1 MNNQSKKG
9 NLFIPFFLISS
20 LLHQPQNVIM
30 PLACALTSWFIKEAC
45 NRLIRNKSERTIA
58 NIFLHLW
65 IGKLF
70 FFYQGNSNS
79 LSTIDVNAGFV
90 GQMHVHLPVVFIF
103 STINTF
109 NGPLISL
116 FLLVIHVNED
126 SKRLMDDSSEAKSLM
141 FKWLSLL
148 TIIPTTVFLVV
159 ITILRHHLF
168 IWSVFSPKLLYD
180 FSSSTLLFFAM
191 LIVKFTIKS

>member
-1 MNNQSKKG
+1 MGFGSMFTCWFLNQ
-9 NLFIPFFLISS
+9 
-20 LLHQPQNVIM
+20 
-30 PLACALTSWFIKEAC
+30 AC
-45 NRLIRNKSERTIA
+45 NRMIKNSTERTIA
-58 NIFLHLW
+58 KIFMHVW
-65 IGKLF
+65 AGKLF
-70 FFYQGNSNS
+70 YFYQGNSNS

-90 GQMHVHLPVVFIF
+90 GQMHVHLPIIFIF

-109 NGPLISL
+109 NGQLMSL
-116 FLLVIHVNED
+116 FLLVLHLNED
-126 SKRLMDDSSEAKSLM
+126 SKRLNDDTGFCMKLL

-180 FSSSTLLFFAM
+180 FFVNALM
-191 LIVKFTIKS
+191 LIIMLTVKLTNKF